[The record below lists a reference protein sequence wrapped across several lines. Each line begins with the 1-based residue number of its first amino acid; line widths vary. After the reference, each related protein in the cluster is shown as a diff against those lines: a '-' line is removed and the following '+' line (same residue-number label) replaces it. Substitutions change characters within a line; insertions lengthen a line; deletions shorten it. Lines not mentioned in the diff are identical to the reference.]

1 MEADKDIIKELF
13 FEGIEAAFKVLVED
27 EPNIKEGVK
36 AILEALEDED
46 DELSFA
52 LVYVVAY
59 SYLLGVS
66 DGRTWNKERAEKI
79 ERKMG
84 HDK

>member
-1 MEADKDIIKELF
+1 MEADKDILKELF
-13 FEGIEAAFKVLVED
+13 FESIEAAFKVLVED
-27 EPNIKEGVK
+27 EPNINEGVK

-59 SYLLGVS
+59 SYFLGVS
-66 DGRTWNKERAEKI
+66 DERTGNKKRAEKI

-84 HDK
+84 NDK

>member
-27 EPNIKEGVK
+27 EPNIREGVK

-46 DELSFA
+46 DELSFS

-59 SYLLGVS
+59 SYFLGVS
-66 DGRTWNKERAEKI
+66 DGRTWNEERAEKI

-84 HDK
+84 NDK